1 MSRAPAM
8 GDTPGMQDGN
18 TPGTGSAGA
27 PRATVVVPCFNS
39 LRWLPQTLESI
50 LAQSCP
56 DFEVVLVDDGGSD
69 DLAGW
74 AERLG
79 DPRVRVVRQE
89 NAGVSA
95 ARNRGVAEASGELV
109 AFCDSDD
116 LWEPDTLEVLVRRF
130 DEDPAVGLV
139 YGWYDVIDAEGEP
152 TGRRS
157 AYDWE
162 GDIWERLVTAN
173 AIPMSAALVPRRVFL
188 ELGGFRVN
196 RDRFPI
202 DVEDW
207 ELWLRLADS
216 YRVAVVK
223 RYLLHH
229 RRHDT
234 NSTSSSVDSLDAAYR
249 YLLQTAFDG
258 QPPARLA
265 LRPTATARSEMLLG
279 WHSLVDDEDAAR
291 ALAYRRSA
299 VRHQPDLR
307 RGADYWRLGAAAT
320 ARRLAGPTMYRALR
334 RTAREVRRRLP

>member
-1 MSRAPAM
+1 
-8 GDTPGMQDGN
+8 
-18 TPGTGSAGA
+18 
-27 PRATVVVPCFNS
+27 VVVPCFNS
-39 LRWLPQTLESI
+39 LRWLPETLASI
-50 LAQSCP
+50 LAQGHP

-74 AERLG
+74 AARLG

-95 ARNRGVAEASGELV
+95 ARNRGVAEARGELV

-116 LWEPDTLEVLVRRF
+116 LWEAFTLERLVGRF
-130 DEDPAVGLV
+130 DDDPSVGLV
-139 YGWYDVIDAEGEP
+139 YGWHDVIDGDGRP
-152 TGRRS
+152 TGRLC

-173 AIPMSAALVPRRVFL
+173 AVPMSAALVPKAVFT

-207 ELWLRLADS
+207 ELWIRLADRH
-216 YRVAVVK
+216 RVAVVK
-223 RYLLHH
+223 EVLMHH

-249 YLLQTAFDG
+249 CLLQTAFEG
-258 QPPARLA
+258 QSPQRLA
-265 LRPTATARSEMLLG
+265 LRPIATARAEMLLG
-279 WHSLVDDEDAAR
+279 WHSLVDDEDARR

-299 VRHQPDLR
+299 ARHHPPLR
-307 RGADYWRLGAAAT
+307 RSGDYWRLGAAAGT
-320 ARRLAGPTMYRALR
+320 RRLAGPSAYELVRTVAR
-334 RTAREVRRRLP
+334 RVRRRLR